1 MTNVQVCISISI
13 VLASIFGTFF
23 FVNIHRHEE
32 MFIPGV
38 NPKDVYRVF
47 SNFTNFFILEPNL
60 IRFKLLAILDG
71 EKIINV
77 TEEVKYNEFKA
88 PDRKVALKNSQDWGY
103 IVWYEE
109 FYQYLPSIFT
119 NKNEG
124 KYILSQAVNQED
136 AFILSS
142 YHSTEFLPG
151 HPISTTCINTF
162 KEVVRNEVTGT
173 LFTESLSYE
182 SPILF
187 LAIANAEVEYQ
198 RPKVFKALHNWR
210 YN

>member
-71 EKIINV
+71 EKIVNV

-182 SPILF
+182 TPILF